1 MKKIANIILSLLI
14 LVGCQEKYE
23 LNVDFQLPTHLDSPT
38 AIQLDITSAEPVVLS
53 WTGGGAAD
61 GGIVLYEVLFDK
73 EGGDFS
79 NPLVSLKSDQG
90 ALPRL
95 TLTHAALNT
104 IARNA
109 GILPQETVK
118 LIWTVRA
125 SKGGVLKESDIQSAI
140 TVTRGEGIDNI
151 PSQLFL
157 YGSSTE
163 NNGQGGIPFRKVED
177 GLFQI
182 YTTISAGEIQFRSAT
197 SGEAFTYY
205 IDETAKLREGNG
217 STTMGSYSEVVR
229 LTVDFNTMKMTTD
242 RIGRSVRCIWGATF
256 ENIAVLE
263 YKGNGIF
270 EGAGQIV
277 FIDPS
282 RPETNP
288 PSWLG
293 WTEERYYFI
302 ANVNGAEMCWGRHDS
317 VSPERPVGGEPLS
330 FYALYEFNWSQWDH
344 LWKMKGS
351 LDRTRATIT
360 INTNAD
366 GLMIHTFT
374 NVTPLN

>member
-109 GILPQETVK
+109 GILPQETGK

-157 YGSSTE
+157 YHQPKTTVRVVFPSARWRMACSRST
-163 NNGQGGIPFRKVED
+163 P
-177 GLFQI
+177 
-182 YTTISAGEIQFRSAT
+182 
-197 SGEAFTYY
+197 
-205 IDETAKLREGNG
+205 
-217 STTMGSYSEVVR
+217 
-229 LTVDFNTMKMTTD
+229 
-242 RIGRSVRCIWGATF
+242 
-256 ENIAVLE
+256 
-263 YKGNGIF
+263 
-270 EGAGQIV
+270 
-277 FIDPS
+277 PS
-282 RPETNP
+282 RQERFSSDRP
-288 PSWLG
+288 PV
-293 WTEERYYFI
+293 
-302 ANVNGAEMCWGRHDS
+302 ARH
-317 VSPERPVGGEPLS
+317 SP
-330 FYALYEFNWSQWDH
+330 
-344 LWKMKGS
+344 
-351 LDRTRATIT
+351 I
-360 INTNAD
+360 I
-366 GLMIHTFT
+366 
-374 NVTPLN
+374 

>member
-1 MKKIANIILSLLI
+1 
-14 LVGCQEKYE
+14 
-23 LNVDFQLPTHLDSPT
+23 
-38 AIQLDITSAEPVVLS
+38 
-53 WTGGGAAD
+53 
-61 GGIVLYEVLFDK
+61 
-73 EGGDFS
+73 
-79 NPLVSLKSDQG
+79 
-90 ALPRL
+90 
-95 TLTHAALNT
+95 
-104 IARNA
+104 
-109 GILPQETVK
+109 
-118 LIWTVRA
+118 
-125 SKGGVLKESDIQSAI
+125 
-140 TVTRGEGIDNI
+140 
-151 PSQLFL
+151 
-157 YGSSTE
+157 
-163 NNGQGGIPFRKVED
+163 
-177 GLFQI
+177 
-182 YTTISAGEIQFRSAT
+182 
-197 SGEAFTYY
+197 
-205 IDETAKLREGNG
+205 
-217 STTMGSYSEVVR
+217 MGSYSEVVR

>member
-38 AIQLDITSAEPVVLS
+38 AIQLDVTSAEPVVLS

-109 GILPQETVK
+109 GILPQETGK

-205 IDETAKLREGNG
+205 IDETAKLRKA
-217 STTMGSYSEVVR
+217 
-229 LTVDFNTMKMTTD
+229 TVQPP
-242 RIGRSVRCIWGATF
+242 WG
-256 ENIAVLE
+256 
-263 YKGNGIF
+263 
-270 EGAGQIV
+270 
-277 FIDPS
+277 
-282 RPETNP
+282 
-288 PSWLG
+288 
-293 WTEERYYFI
+293 
-302 ANVNGAEMCWGRHDS
+302 
-317 VSPERPVGGEPLS
+317 
-330 FYALYEFNWSQWDH
+330 
-344 LWKMKGS
+344 
-351 LDRTRATIT
+351 
-360 INTNAD
+360 
-366 GLMIHTFT
+366 HTAKW
-374 NVTPLN
+374 